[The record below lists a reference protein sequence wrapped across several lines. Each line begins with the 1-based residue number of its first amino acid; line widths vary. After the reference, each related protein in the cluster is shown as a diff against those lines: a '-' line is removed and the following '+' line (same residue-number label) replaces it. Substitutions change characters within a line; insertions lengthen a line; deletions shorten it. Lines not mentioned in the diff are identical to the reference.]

1 VSTAERLVSALAERY
16 RIERELGAGGMATV
30 YLAHDVKHDRPV
42 AIKVLRPELAAVIGA
57 ERFLS
62 EIKTTANL
70 QHPHILP
77 LHDSGQADSF
87 LFYVMPFVEG
97 ESLRDRLRREKQLP
111 IGDALR
117 IATEVAGALDYA
129 HRHGIIHRDI
139 KPENILLHDGRA
151 LVADFGIALAAT
163 SAGSRMTE
171 TGMSLGT
178 PHYMSPE
185 QAMGDRELTPR
196 SDVYALGAM
205 TYEMLLGEPPFTG
218 PTAQSIVA
226 KVMTERP
233 APLLAR
239 RERIPPHVEA
249 AVLTALEKLPADRFE
264 STRAFAD
271 ALANPAFTMTGAA
284 RPGAQSPG
292 AGGLSAWIR
301 SPWSWGAL
309 VTAAAAIFA
318 AIVVSLGARR
328 PASDLTF
335 TQKTFRSEAIYTARF
350 APDGRTIVFSSTGK
364 EGTVP
369 HLFAIRPDNP
379 EAQPLGPDS
388 THLLA
393 ISSTGQLAVLTG
405 ARYVAQRLFEGTLA
419 TLPLGG
425 GAPRE
430 VLAGVREADFSP
442 DGASL
447 AITRAVGGEDRLEY
461 PIGKVLYRSTG
472 YVSDVRVSPA
482 GDEVAFFEHPVEWDD
497 RGEVVIIDRTGKLL
511 ARSTTYWAIEG
522 LDWRAD
528 GRKVFYSATAGVG
541 SYTTLKVF
549 TMDRQGRAQPVLS
562 SAGGLTLQ
570 DVPQEGPW
578 LVTLDAQRFQVR
590 FHHPASVEEQDLG
603 WLDASSNPVVSAD
616 GKLLA
621 LSDQSATGGL
631 TYTVLLR
638 KTDGSPAAR
647 LGEGQPLAF
656 SRDARWLLVS
666 VLSTPP
672 KLLLYPT
679 GPGEPRRLDQG
690 EFESLSYSLGALFAD
705 GKRFFACGS
714 LPKHD
719 ARCFIGALAGGGL
732 TPVTPEGTVQA
743 VLSPDDEHVV
753 AQVGDSFQLF
763 SVGGGP
769 PVPALGLTPGDVLSR
784 WSPDGR
790 ELWVYGGGSVRS
802 FAASE
807 NPDAPLGIRV
817 DRVDPRTG
825 RRSLLAQIIPDDRAG
840 LRQAVGLRLAD
851 DPRVYA
857 YRQTR
862 YLSSLF
868 VVEGVR

>member
-1 VSTAERLVSALAERY
+1 VSDALDRLRAALAARY
-16 RIERELGAGGMATV
+16 RIERELGQGGMATV
-30 YLAHDVKHDRPV
+30 YLAQDLKHDRKV

-57 ERFLS
+57 DRFLS

-77 LHDSGQADSF
+77 LHDSGEADSF

-97 ESLRDRLRREKQLP
+97 ESLRDRLHREKQLP
-111 IGDALR
+111 IGDAVR
-117 IATEVAGALDYA
+117 VATEVAGALDYA

-233 APLLAR
+233 APLIAR
-239 RERIPPHVEA
+239 RERIPSHVEA

-264 STRAFAD
+264 GAKAFAD
-271 ALANPAFTMTGAA
+271 ALGNPAFTLLGAA
-284 RPGAQSPG
+284 GPRARSAD
-292 AGGLSAWIR
+292 AGGLSGWIR
-301 SPWSWGAL
+301 SPWSWAAL
-309 VTAAAAIFA
+309 ATAAAAIT
-318 AIVVSLGARR
+318 VGALAWRGKT
-328 PASDLTF
+328 AGNSDVTF
-335 TQKTFRSEAIYTARF
+335 TQKTFRAEAIYTARF
-350 APDGRTIVFSSTGK
+350 APDGRTIVFSSTGQ

-369 HLFAIRPDNP
+369 HLFVIRPDNAEP
-379 EAQPLGPDS
+379 EALGPDS

-405 ARYVAQRLFEGTLA
+405 ARYLAQRLFEGTLA

-447 AITRAVGGEDRLEY
+447 AVTRNVQGEDRLEY
-461 PIGKVLYRSTG
+461 PIGKVLYRSAG
-472 YVSDVRVSPA
+472 YVSDVRISPA

-497 RGEVVIIDRTGKLL
+497 RGEVVIIDRTGKTI

-522 LDWRAD
+522 LDWRDD
-528 GRKVFYSATAGVG
+528 GRTVFYSATAGVG
-541 SYTTLKVF
+541 SYSTLKVF
-549 TMDRQGRAQPVLS
+549 TMDRHGRAQAVLS

-570 DVPQEGPW
+570 DIPRGGPW
-578 LVTLDAQRFQVR
+578 LATLDEQRFQVR
-590 FHHPASVEEQDLG
+590 LRHPAFAEEREVG
-603 WLDASSNPVVSAD
+603 WLDAASNPVLSAD

-656 SRDARWLLVS
+656 SRDAHWLLVS

-690 EFESLSYSLGALFAD
+690 QFESVSYYLGGLLAD
-705 GKRFFACGS
+705 GKRYFACGNLLKQGS
-714 LPKHD
+714 
-719 ARCFIGALAGGGL
+719 RCFIGALTGGTL

-763 SVGGGP
+763 SIGGGGAP
-769 PVPALGLTPGDVLSR
+769 PPR
-784 WSPDGR
+784 
-790 ELWVYGGGSVRS
+790 GGGGAAVRVRRGS
-802 FAASE
+802 ARQM
-807 NPDAPLGIRV
+807 RV
-817 DRVDPRTG
+817 G
-825 RRSLLAQIIPDDRAG
+825 
-840 LRQAVGLRLAD
+840 
-851 DPRVYA
+851 
-857 YRQTR
+857 
-862 YLSSLF
+862 
-868 VVEGVR
+868 